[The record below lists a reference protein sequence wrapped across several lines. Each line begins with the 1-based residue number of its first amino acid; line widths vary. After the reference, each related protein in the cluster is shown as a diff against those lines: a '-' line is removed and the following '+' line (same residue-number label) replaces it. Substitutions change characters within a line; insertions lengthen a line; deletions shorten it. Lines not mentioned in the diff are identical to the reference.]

1 MLTFKLIL
9 LFIQYIA
16 ISVQVTSYFV
26 WKTHVKYEHEFTP
39 KERLKYRL
47 LNFIPM
53 LITIVCAILIWTL

>member
-1 MLTFKLIL
+1 MSMLTFKLIL

-26 WKTHVKYEHEFTP
+26 WKTHVKYGHEFTT

-47 LNFIPM
+47 LDFLYSSPSYA
-53 LITIVCAILIWTL
+53 LS